1 MFSSSSCRTHGRTI
15 KPYAFCLAIDTGDV
29 SHSRLGQMPDFT
41 RGQACFYVFI
51 AIRDRML
58 RVVRLVMLPALLLV
72 ALLILISLS
81 GLASSNTLEVSFID
95 VGQGDSA
102 LLREGI
108 GGMAV
113 EMPWELTELATS
125 RMRSG

>member
-1 MFSSSSCRTHGRTI
+1 
-15 KPYAFCLAIDTGDV
+15 
-29 SHSRLGQMPDFT
+29 
-41 RGQACFYVFI
+41 
-51 AIRDRML
+51 ML